1 MISLGV
7 HKAKSILMEK
17 QLQRMQLTAE
27 QARAELRRHASP
39 EKARVAQRYFKTG
52 PGEYAEGDIF
62 LGMTA
67 AVFRS
72 VARLFR
78 GMPLEEI
85 DKLIGSEVH
94 EERSLALYLLVESYA
109 AADETGKARLV
120 DFYLDHLRF
129 VNNWDLV
136 DGSAPHLLGVHLFR
150 RGKQVLHR
158 LARSP
163 RLWDRRVAVLSTLH
177 FIRQGSYEDTLK
189 MAGMLLGDRE
199 DLMHKAVGWMLREVG
214 KRDKKALET
223 FLEKHAAAMPRTM
236 LRYAI
241 ERMPEQKRQTYL
253 KKKH

>member
-1 MISLGV
+1 MINLNQ
-7 HKAKSILMEK
+7 HKAKSILMDK
-17 QLQRMQLTAE
+17 QYQRNLLTAE
-27 QARAELRRHASP
+27 QARLELRRHANP
-39 EKARVAQRYFKTG
+39 EKARVAQGYFKTG

-72 VARLFR
+72 IAKDFR
-78 GMPLEEI
+78 GMPLAEI
-85 DKLIGSEVH
+85 GKLICSEVH
-94 EERSLALYLLVESYA
+94 EDRSMALYLLVEAYA
-109 AADETGKARLV
+109 ASDEAGKARLV
-120 DFYLDHLRF
+120 DFYLNNLRF

-136 DGSAPHLLGVHLFR
+136 DGSAPLLLGAHLFR
-150 RGKQVLHR
+150 RGKQVLYQ
-158 LARSP
+158 LSRSP
-163 RLWDRRVAVLSTLH
+163 RLWDRRVAVLSTLY
-177 FIRQGSYEDTLK
+177 FIRQGSFKDTLK

-214 KRDKKALET
+214 KRDEKALET